1 MPTSTLNN
9 KTPFELLFHQN
20 PNYMKLK
27 QFGCLCYP
35 LTRPYNTRKLQTK
48 VVSCVF
54 VGYSLTQNA
63 YLCLDLLSKKVNH
76 SRHVL
81 FDETIFPMAQTNTCS
96 SAKSQPV
103 TSALG
108 SSHPVAINLPLLYPA
123 RPSASIAS
131 ALGTAAPSSP
141 LVASP
146 PKSVPSQVCF
156 LAQTENSSE
165 NLIVSH
171 APVVLPTAEPRPHRM
186 VTRSMNN
193 IYKPKSLFMVTK
205 HPLPPSLEP
214 ISVTQALTDPQWRA
228 AMSSELTAL
237 MRHDTWHLV
246 PPLKG
251 CNIIGCKW
259 VFQVKRL
266 VDGSIDKFKA
276 RLVAKGFNRRPGLDY
291 TQTFSPIVKPVTIR
305 TILSVAVMHGWPLHQ
320 LDINNAFLHGNLT
333 EEVYMS
339 QPPGFRDQ
347 SLPDYVCCLKKA
359 IYGLK
364 QAPRASYTA
373 LKQAL
378 LEFGFVNTKS
388 DSSLFVYTVAFT
400 TAYFLVYVDDLIIT
414 NNKSYFAASII
425 QQLGRKFSLKD
436 LGPLHFFLGIE
447 VIPTQNGLFLT
458 QHKYIRDLLAR
469 TCMDGA
475 KDVTTSLSTSV
486 SLKLN
491 DGSAAVNPTEY
502 RKVIGALQYLSL
514 TRPNISFAVNKL
526 SQLMHCPSTIH
537 WTATKQLLRYLK
549 NTIFHGISIQKN
561 VNPPLTCYSDAD
573 WAGNLDNRSS
583 TSAYLIMLGSNLL
596 FWSSRKQRAIARS
609 STEAEYRALA
619 TAASESMWILSL
631 FTEIKFSS
639 SASTALM

>member
-1 MPTSTLNN
+1 
-9 KTPFELLFHQN
+9 
-20 PNYMKLK
+20 
-27 QFGCLCYP
+27 
-35 LTRPYNTRKLQTK
+35 
-48 VVSCVF
+48 
-54 VGYSLTQNA
+54 
-63 YLCLDLLSKKVNH
+63 
-76 SRHVL
+76 
-81 FDETIFPMAQTNTCS
+81 
-96 SAKSQPV
+96 
-103 TSALG
+103 
-108 SSHPVAINLPLLYPA
+108 
-123 RPSASIAS
+123 
-131 ALGTAAPSSP
+131 
-141 LVASP
+141 
-146 PKSVPSQVCF
+146 
-156 LAQTENSSE
+156 
-165 NLIVSH
+165 
-171 APVVLPTAEPRPHRM
+171 
-186 VTRSMNN
+186 
-193 IYKPKSLFMVTK
+193 
-205 HPLPPSLEP
+205 
-214 ISVTQALTDPQWRA
+214 
-228 AMSSELTAL
+228 
-237 MRHDTWHLV
+237 
-246 PPLKG
+246 
-251 CNIIGCKW
+251 
-259 VFQVKRL
+259 
-266 VDGSIDKFKA
+266 
-276 RLVAKGFNRRPGLDY
+276 
-291 TQTFSPIVKPVTIR
+291 
-305 TILSVAVMHGWPLHQ
+305 
-320 LDINNAFLHGNLT
+320 
-333 EEVYMS
+333 MS

-388 DSSLFVYTVAFT
+388 DSSLFVYTVAST

-549 NTIFHGISIQKN
+549 YTIFHGISIQKN
-561 VNPPLTCYSDAD
+561 VNPPLICYSDAD